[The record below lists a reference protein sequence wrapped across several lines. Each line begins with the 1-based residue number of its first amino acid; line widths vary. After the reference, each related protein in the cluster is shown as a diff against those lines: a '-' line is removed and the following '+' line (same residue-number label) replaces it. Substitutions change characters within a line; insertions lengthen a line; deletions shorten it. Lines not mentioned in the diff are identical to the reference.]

1 MEKVQFEKLLLR
13 TAFYF
18 MACDGDIDPEE
29 LKLIREMGE
38 ESQLFGDIDL
48 NADLDK
54 MLGDIN
60 ALGGQFLINYFTELS
75 EADLTD
81 EEQIQLIKISIDTIN
96 ADNKV
101 EYSEIKFFKIV
112 RDKLSVDD
120 HDILDVMP
128 EIEEYLEQDIISPT
142 YIAKLTADYLGSFA
156 TPTIGSLDNLAEE
169 IEKAKNKN

>member
-1 MEKVQFEKLLLR
+1 MEKEQFEKLLLR
-13 TAFYF
+13 TAFCF
-18 MACDGDIDPEE
+18 MACDGDIDPDEV
-29 LKLIREMGE
+29 KMIREMAQE
-38 ESQLFGDIDL
+38 TQLFGDIDL
-48 NADLDK
+48 KANLDK

-60 ALGGQFLINYFTELS
+60 ELGGQFLIDYFTDLKV
-75 EADLTD
+75 ADLTD
-81 EEQIQLIKISIDTIN
+81 EEQITLIKVSIDTIN

-112 RDKLSVDD
+112 RDKLSVAD

>member
-1 MEKVQFEKLLLR
+1 MEKEQFEKLLLR
-13 TAFYF
+13 TAFCF
-18 MACDGDIDPEE
+18 MACDGDIDPDEV
-29 LKLIREMGE
+29 KLIREMAQE
-38 ESQLFGDIDL
+38 TQLFGDIDL
-48 NADLDK
+48 EATLDK
-54 MLGDIN
+54 MLGELNEI
-60 ALGGQFLINYFTELS
+60 GGQFLMDYFTQLKD
-75 EADLTD
+75 ADLTD
-81 EEQIQLIKISIDTIN
+81 KQQIKLIKVSIDTIN
-96 ADNKV
+96 ADNVV

-128 EIEEYLEQDIISPT
+128 EIEEYLEQDIISPS